1 MDNTLVVDTSERC
14 CMCDIILSSEELD
27 PLNLCWNCELLYTE
41 AYSDA
46 PVNADN
52 FLDNN
57 VSVHP
62 TVEHL
67 NQWNSDDD
75 EFEEVSGGEST
86 VGPLEDRVRLHRSL
100 ATNGR
105 NLPPDW
111 FNSENQETSLYGR
124 NGGDN
129 VDAREF
135 EEIMELL
142 AETDSLRRGPPPAAV
157 SFIENLMCVIVDE
170 ESVCVICK
178 DNTCVGSVVNRLP
191 CAHVYHPL
199 CIKTWLNA
207 RNTCP
212 LCRYELPTDDKDSD
226 KRRNQETEEHGAGEE
241 YASSEDYD
249 DDSEGSNESVG
260 GERWWLVAAPIVSVM
275 GIGVLL
281 WLGGGGVFDG
291 QRDYRIRR
299 LWSVL

>member
-1 MDNTLVVDTSERC
+1 MDDELVVDTSERC

-27 PLNLCWNCELLYTE
+27 PLSLCSNCELLYTE
-41 AYSDA
+41 AYSEA
-46 PVNADN
+46 PVDVDN
-52 FLDNN
+52 FLDND

-62 TVEHL
+62 NLEYL

-86 VGPLEDRVRLHRSL
+86 VGPLVDRVRLHRSL

-105 NLPPDW
+105 NLPPNW
-111 FNSENQETSLYGR
+111 LNSENQETSHYGR
-124 NGGDN
+124 NGGDY

-157 SFIENLMCVIVDE
+157 SFVENLMCVIVDE

-178 DNTCVGSVVNRLP
+178 DNACVGSVVNRLP

-212 LCRYELPTDDKDSD
+212 LCRYELPTDKDSD
-226 KRRNQETEEHGAGEE
+226 KRRNQETQEHGAGED

-249 DDSEGSNESVG
+249 DDNEGSNESVG
-260 GERWWLVAAPIVSVM
+260 GERWWLVAAPIASVM
-275 GIGVLL
+275 GIGMLV

-291 QRDYRIRR
+291 QRDLRIRR